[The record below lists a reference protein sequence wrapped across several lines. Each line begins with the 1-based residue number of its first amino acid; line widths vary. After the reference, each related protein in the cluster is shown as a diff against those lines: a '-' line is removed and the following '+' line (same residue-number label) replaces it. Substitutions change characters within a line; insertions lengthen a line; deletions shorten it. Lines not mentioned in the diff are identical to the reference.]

1 MYAKG
6 NHNTSFSATIEYNF
20 REDKL
25 ESIVLH
31 SDDLRIPM
39 DALDD
44 YGKQAL
50 IRDFEEQASYRRLAK
65 PCGHTIIGIGEKG
78 GNWEE
83 LTTQQKQQFCLDF
96 IKEKGFENTQ
106 YIFVSHKDTDHS
118 HLHLIY
124 NRIDNDGKGIHQDK
138 NKIDNEL
145 IGYKLSEKYNLPHP
159 EASRNW
165 IQRELQKDSK
175 YIDTVLNRELSG
187 SVKVKALEGNQ
198 IVEIKA
204 NHPLLDLARNQHHL
218 GKLAQANG
226 VSFRELEDDI
236 YLDHLRIS
244 KEDLSAVYKSNREKV
259 EDQKQEQRLKVIK
272 ETAVLPNH
280 QLKINKALERNL
292 RQQQKP
298 ELTEQQKRMVK
309 MEDLPKQHQ
318 KQNEN
323 QIDKKKGL
331 SL

>member
-20 REDKL
+20 REDKF

-39 DALDD
+39 DAVDSV
-44 YGKQAL
+44 GKQAL

-83 LTTQQKQQFCLDF
+83 LTTQEKQQFCLDF

-124 NRIDNDGKGIHQDK
+124 NRIDNNGKGIHQDK

-165 IQRELQKDSK
+165 IQRELDKDSK
-175 YIDTVLNRELSG
+175 YIDTVLNREPAGL
-187 SVKVKALEGNQ
+187 VKVKALEVVQ
-198 IVEIKA
+198 IDEIKA
-204 NHPLLDLARNQHHL
+204 SNHILNSARNQHHL
-218 GKLAQANG
+218 GKLAQAQG
-226 VSFRELEDDI
+226 VSFRELEEDI
-236 YLDHLRIS
+236 YLDNLRIS
-244 KEDLSAVYKSNREKV
+244 KEDLSAVYKSNREKI
-259 EDQKQEQRLKVIK
+259 EAQKQEQRLTVGKQ
-272 ETAVLPNH
+272 TAVLPEH

-292 RQQQKP
+292 REQQKP
-298 ELTEQQKRMVK
+298 APTEQETRKAK
-309 MEDLPKQHQ
+309 MEDLLKQHQ

-323 QIDKKKGL
+323 KIDKKKGL